1 MNRPESSNQKRETKT
16 ILIVDDDGT
25 ARYGMRR
32 ALEDRHRVLE
42 AEKISAARTMVAQEN
57 PDLLLLD
64 IEMPEES
71 GLDFLRELKAQASSP
86 AVIMITAYGSEKIA
100 VEAMKSGAYD
110 YLPKPFEVDELR
122 LVVERALEHLALAEE
137 NLRLKRQ
144 LVSEGQFGAM
154 IGSSKVMRELFDLA
168 DRVAQAEVTVLI
180 QGESGT
186 GKELLATEIHRR
198 SNRGKGPFVALN
210 CAALPE
216 HLIESELF
224 GYEKGAFTGATS
236 MKRGKFE
243 LAHGGTLFL
252 DEVGDMSLA
261 TQARL
266 LRVLET
272 RRVERLGGTTSL
284 EVDVRIVSAT
294 NKDLAAE
301 ITRQTFREDLY
312 YRLRVVLLRL
322 PPLREHRE
330 DLPLLVE
337 QFCRMLGEKHGRPA
351 IVVSKEA
358 MDLLM
363 EVEWK
368 GNVRELKNVL
378 ESAIVMSG
386 SDTLR
391 PEDFPPDF
399 VPGGAKGQAVSGDA
413 GFLAINDYREARRQ
427 FEIAF
432 IRGKLREH
440 DGNITRTAAAIGLH
454 RQSLQEKLRELGIQT
469 GRELWASF
477 RDRRSYDP
485 VDGFRVR
492 RQSSTIGFILCP
504 AKWNGWLDEHCF
516 APGVKCSPNLCGV
529 RFKVKMLSCGLAE

>member
-1 MNRPESSNQKRETKT
+1 MNPSESASPKRETHT
-16 ILIVDDDGT
+16 ILIVDDDRT

-32 ALEDRHRVLE
+32 ALEGRYRVLD
-42 AEKISAARTMVAQEN
+42 AEKVSAARSILAQEN
-57 PDLLLLD
+57 PHLLLLD
-64 IEMPEES
+64 IEMPEER
-71 GLDFLRELKAQASSP
+71 GLDFLRELKEQAASP

-110 YLPKPFEVDELR
+110 YLPKPFEVEELR

-137 NLRLKRQ
+137 NVRLKRQ

-154 IGSSKVMRELFDLA
+154 IGSSRVMRELFDLA

-186 GKELLATEIHRR
+186 GKELIATEIHRR

-224 GYEKGAFTGATS
+224 GYEKGAFTGAAA

-261 TQARL
+261 TQSKL

-272 RRVERLGGTTSL
+272 RRVERLGGTVSL

-301 ITRQTFREDLY
+301 TAKQTFREDLY

-322 PPLREHRE
+322 PALREHRE
-330 DLPLLVE
+330 DIPLLVG
-337 QFCRMLGEKHGRPA
+337 QFCRMLGEKHGRPLPE
-351 IVVSKEA
+351 VSKDA
-358 MDLLM
+358 MELLIKA
-363 EVEWK
+363 EWN

-378 ESAIVMSG
+378 ESAMVMSRG
-386 SDTLR
+386 GALR
-391 PEDFPPDF
+391 PEDFTADS
-399 VPGGAKGQAVSGDA
+399 GASGAAPRAEAMDPE
-413 GFLAINDYREARRQ
+413 FLGIDDYREARRQ
-427 FEIAF
+427 FEMAYIK
-432 IRGKLREH
+432 GKLREH
-440 DGNITRTAAAIGLH
+440 GGNITRTAAAIGLH
-454 RQSLQEKLRELGIQT
+454 RQSLQEKLRELGI
-469 GRELWASF
+469 R
-477 RDRRSYDP
+477 
-485 VDGFRVR
+485 
-492 RQSSTIGFILCP
+492 
-504 AKWNGWLDEHCF
+504 
-516 APGVKCSPNLCGV
+516 
-529 RFKVKMLSCGLAE
+529 AEPD

>member
-1 MNRPESSNQKRETKT
+1 MGQVKLSTLKQASPT
-16 ILIVDDDGT
+16 ILIVDDDST

-32 ALEDRHRVLE
+32 ALESRHHILE
-42 AEKISAARTMVAQEN
+42 AESVSAARQMMAQEN
-57 PDLLLLD
+57 PHLLLLD

-71 GLDFLRELKAQASSP
+71 GLDFLRELKEQPSSP
-86 AVIMITAYGSEKIA
+86 EVIMITAYGSEKIA

-122 LVVERALEHLALAEE
+122 LLVERALDHLALAEE

-168 DRVAQAEVTVLI
+168 DRIAQAEVTVLI

-186 GKELLATEIHRR
+186 GKDLLATEIHRR

-224 GYEKGAFTGATS
+224 GYEKGAFTGATA

-243 LAHGGTLFL
+243 LANGGVLFL
-252 DEVGDMSLA
+252 DEVGDMSLP
-261 TQARL
+261 TQAKL

-272 RRVERLGGTTSL
+272 RRVERLGGTASQ

-301 ITRQTFREDLY
+301 IAKQAFREDLY
-312 YRLRVVLLRL
+312 YRLRVVLLRV
-322 PPLREHRE
+322 PALREHRE
-330 DLPLLVE
+330 DIPLMVQ
-337 QFCRMLGEKHGRPA
+337 QFCRMLGERHGRPTP
-351 IVVSKEA
+351 VVSKEA
-358 MDLLM
+358 MEFLQRA
-363 EVEWK
+363 EWK

-378 ESAIVMSG
+378 ESAIVMSRG
-386 SDTLR
+386 ETLR
-391 PEDFPPDF
+391 PEDFSTDLLPTGIDRK
-399 VPGGAKGQAVSGDA
+399 GATDDA
-413 GFLAINDYREARRQ
+413 GFLGIDDYREARRQ

-432 IRGKLREH
+432 IKGKLREH
-440 DGNITRTAAAIGLH
+440 GGNVTRTAAAIGLH
-454 RQSLQEKLRELGIQT
+454 RQSLQEKLRELGIQAP
-469 GRELWASF
+469 RE
-477 RDRRSYDP
+477 
-485 VDGFRVR
+485 
-492 RQSSTIGFILCP
+492 
-504 AKWNGWLDEHCF
+504 
-516 APGVKCSPNLCGV
+516 
-529 RFKVKMLSCGLAE
+529 